1 MFSISF
7 LEKKMQKYVLAAL
20 MSAMAIAGPLG
31 LKVLAMIAGK
41 ALVISKV
48 ALTIASVIALKKL
61 YSSDH
66 HEEKSFQVDSAND
79 YRRRNMFLVG
89 SHKPT
94 DDAVD
99 TDPYPYYNYNANSIH
114 ANNNQFQNY

>member
-1 MFSISF
+1 
-7 LEKKMQKYVLAAL
+7 MQKYVLPAL

-41 ALVISKV
+41 ALIISKV

-66 HEEKSFQVDSAND
+66 HEEKSFQVDSAD
-79 YRRRNMFLVG
+79 DVRRRNMFLVG
-89 SHKPT
+89 SNKPAI
-94 DDAVD
+94 DSVD
-99 TDPYPYYNYNANSIH
+99 TDPYPYYNYNTDNSIN
-114 ANNNQFQNY
+114 NNNQYQHY